1 MGLIKGLKHR
11 TKFGEKEKREKE
23 SEKSIYPHIPTHTHT
38 HDPLFLLACI
48 YHSTPRFV

>member
-23 SEKSIYPHIPTHTHT
+23 SEKQEREKRQFRIM
-38 HDPLFLLACI
+38 
-48 YHSTPRFV
+48 RGRWRKKK